1 MNCPHCSSR
10 QTRKLA
16 KTTDLGYA
24 VYRCQDC
31 RRRFNERT
39 GTPFNFLEMPTDIV
53 FQVVLFR
60 LLFKLSLRDL
70 VQMFLIRGYE
80 LSHETVRDWEA
91 RFASLLADQVRRRRK
106 HKVGRCWY
114 VDETYIKVSGR
125 WCYLY
130 RAIDKQGQLIDSLL
144 SAKRDM
150 AAAQR
155 FFRSAQ
161 TIAGRPPAQVTTDGH
176 DSYPRAIAEVLGKC
190 VKHRCNRYKNNRI
203 EQDHRGIKQR
213 YYPMLGFKSFRSA
226 KRFCRSFDELRNY
239 FRPRQRCHQVVPAAR
254 RKEQF
259 RTKLDTLQS
268 AFLARS

>member
-1 MNCPHCSSR
+1 MTCPRCQCR
-10 QTRKLA
+10 EIRKLSQ
-16 KTTDLGYA
+16 TTDLGYV
-24 VYRCQDC
+24 VYRCQGC
-31 RRRFNERT
+31 RRQCNERT

-70 VQMFLIRGYE
+70 VQMFLIRGYDF
-80 LSHETVRDWEA
+80 SHETGRDGEA
-91 RFASLLADQVRRRRK
+91 RFAPRLADQVRRRRK
-106 HKVGRCWY
+106 RTVSRCWH

-130 RAIDKQGQLIDSLL
+130 RVMDKQGQLIDSML

-161 TIAGRPPAQVTTDGH
+161 TVAGCRPEQVTTDGH
-176 DSYPRAIAEVLGKC
+176 NSYPRAIAEVLGKK
-190 VKHRCNRYKNNRI
+190 VKHRCSRYKNNRI

-213 YYPMLGFKSFRSA
+213 YYPMLGFKSLWSLDILSGRGEDHLLITTMRLQRRSG
-226 KRFCRSFDELRNY
+226 LG
-239 FRPRQRCHQVVPAAR
+239 PLVP
-254 RKEQF
+254 
-259 RTKLDTLQS
+259 L
-268 AFLARS
+268 LA

>member
-1 MNCPHCSSR
+1 MTCPYCQSR
-10 QTRKLA
+10 PTRKLSVA
-16 KTTDLGYA
+16 TDLGYS
-24 VYRCQDC
+24 RFQCRSC
-31 RRRFNERT
+31 RRTFNERT

-70 VQMFLIRGYE
+70 VQLFLIRGYE

-91 RFASLLADQVRRRRK
+91 RFAPLLADQVRRRRK
-106 HKVGRCWY
+106 GKVGRYWY
-114 VDETYIKVSGR
+114 VDETYLKVSGR
-125 WCYLY
+125 WVYLY
-130 RAIDKQGQLIDSLL
+130 RAIDKQGQLIDSML

-161 TIAGRPPAQVTTDGH
+161 TVAGRRPEQVTTDGH
-176 DSYPRAIAEVLGKC
+176 SSYPRAVAEVLGKK
-190 VKHRCNRYKNNRI
+190 VKHRCSRYKNNRI
-203 EQDHRGIKQR
+203 EQDHRGVKQR
-213 YYPMLGFKSFRSA
+213 YYPTLGFQSFRSA
-226 KRFCRSFDELRNY
+226 QRFCHSFDELRNS

-254 RKEQF
+254 RREQF
-259 RTKLDTLQS
+259 RTKVDALQS